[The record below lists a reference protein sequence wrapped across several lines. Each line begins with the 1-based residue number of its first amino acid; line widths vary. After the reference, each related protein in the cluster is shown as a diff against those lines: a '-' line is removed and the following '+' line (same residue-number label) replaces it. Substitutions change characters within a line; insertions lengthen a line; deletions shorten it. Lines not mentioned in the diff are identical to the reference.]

1 MDKDY
6 GHDDMVDDET
16 KGVRGKATYCLCKNG
31 KAREPMRRFVV
42 EFLDVDFGDLVAT
55 KEKHE
60 LVPLVLQIVEFFD
73 ESLKLN

>member
-1 MDKDY
+1 MLDDK
-6 GHDDMVDDET
+6 T

-31 KAREPMRRFVV
+31 KARDPMRRFVGGIV
-42 EFLDVDFGDLVAT
+42 VAFLKGYLDGDFGDLVAT

-60 LVPLVLQIVEFFD
+60 LVPLVLQRVEFFD